1 MNILKYLFYI
11 TSTLSITSAMPY
23 NIDLVTSSLHL
34 TQATY
39 CLDTA
44 NKNTWT
50 CPTCDKGMKVIS
62 VVEEMGGRALV
73 GYNPDYNAIFVSY
86 RGSEDFMNW
95 VDNVQIT
102 QTFPY
107 MDMPEVG
114 VEKGFYKVYSY
125 LLPGVLEGI
134 ENTAVQYG
142 TSKVMI
148 QGHSLGSIATLLA
161 FEMARDADSE
171 YDVYSL
177 VTFGSPRIGN
187 QAFVDAFKKQD
198 IDSIRVTHWDD
209 IVPHLPQELLE
220 YEHIPNEVWYNEEN
234 SQYMECND
242 RDKEDKHCSNSC
254 APLHCT
260 SKSDHM
266 YYLNVSMGSLGD
278 C

>member
-1 MNILKYLFYI
+1 MNFIQHLFYI
-11 TSTLSITSAMPY
+11 TSALLFATAVPY
-23 NIDLVTSSLHL
+23 DIDLVTSSLHL

-102 QTFPY
+102 QTSPY
-107 MDMPEVG
+107 MDLPEVG

-134 ENTAVQYG
+134 EKTAVQYG

-161 FEMARDADSE
+161 FDLARDDDSE

-177 VTFGSPRIGN
+177 TTFGSPRIGN
-187 QAFVDAFKKQD
+187 QAFVDEFKKYD
-198 IDSIRVTHWDD
+198 IDSIRVTHWHD
-209 IVPHLPQELLE
+209 IVPHLPQELRMKYGIMKKIRIRAYSE
-220 YEHIPNEVWYNEEN
+220 
-234 SQYMECND
+234 
-242 RDKEDKHCSNSC
+242 
-254 APLHCT
+254 
-260 SKSDHM
+260 
-266 YYLNVSMGSLGD
+266 
-278 C
+278 